1 MPKPKR
7 DSSNSHGMYI
17 VMGERSSPKSKAGR
31 GRKKTKL
38 PKVQVQRKDE
48 TPPILEEDRT
58 SSPDGRISF
67 SPVKYGS

>member
-1 MPKPKR
+1 MSKRKKAKPA
-7 DSSNSHGMYI
+7 SHGMYI
-17 VMGERSSPKSKAGR
+17 VMGQRSEP
-31 GRKKTKL
+31 KKTKL

-67 SPVKYGS
+67 DGVKYAD